1 MIRPGVRAAL
11 AAFVMVATGHLGIA
25 TAHATE
31 LSPPS
36 PPSIFLLAFGSNAAG
51 QTAVPESLAKEP
63 LKALAAGNG
72 HTIALSN
79 AGRLSAWG
87 SNVQGQSTVPPIADR
102 KFKAI
107 AAGASHSLALSTDG
121 KVTSW
126 GGNTSG
132 QATVPEAARA
142 GVAAISAGG
151 SNSLALKTDGT
162 LVGWGD
168 NAFAQNQIPASL
180 AGQAIKQISTG
191 AGFNVAL
198 TAEGKVTAWGRS
210 DYGQIE
216 LPAALGTAKIKAI
229 SSGVTHSLALTD
241 TGTVVAWGSNTYG
254 QLNVPAELGSEKV
267 TAIAAGGYHSLVS
280 TESGQIFA
288 WGDNNAAQSTVP
300 AGYGPRIVA
309 MAAGEAH
316 SVVFTRPDDDG
327 APAAVV
333 LPGSPANGAPLDPAN
348 GMTGV
353 ITAAVTYGAVPYLA
367 GAALLL
373 SGACLVAFNSRRPRH
388 SRRIVG
394 AALTAAVGAALLVP
408 ASPALAEESV
418 PVPKPS
424 LEQLVATNGVLYFA
438 NSGATV
444 TDKVAPGDTM
454 GIYQSRSDQA
464 YGPDAKTGG
473 SWGFVSD
480 AFSNPKRNTNSTLGK
495 YDSILYDAPPPGSA
509 LSSRAVKYD
518 FALPNGNYDVT
529 FGFKLPGGWAGRTLD
544 LMAEGQILGT
554 AATSGTALEK
564 TFNSVAVTDG
574 ILNLQAHSQAGRTNT
589 FHDPAL
595 NFIVIRQPLDYTPEL
610 LAEKIRQATLTPEQA
625 SLYAPDS
632 VAVLGEKLAA
642 AQSLVGAGSAD
653 TAANK
658 AAYEAIGAATAGLR
672 KLVTYD
678 SFNPGQP
685 WLDTNGRAIQGHGGQ
700 VIPSKDAQGR
710 TIYYWYGEDRTQG
723 YQPMA
728 GLHGY
733 SSYDLY
739 NWKDEGLVLKTAETR
754 AQLDTDPYFTALYAD
769 YTTHEKDAV
778 FRDLDSKGV
787 GNAVGRA
794 IVLERPKVMYNEST
808 GKWVLWVHTDGPSTT
823 SNAQY
828 AKATAGVAVSDTPFG
843 PFRYVDSYRLDRIPA
858 DNPNNQYPSQPGM
871 ARDMN
876 LFKDDDG
883 TGYII
888 YSSEENRT
896 MYVSR
901 LNSSYMYLN
910 VPWHRSVDGVDFS
923 RNFQGVAREAPAMF
937 KYDGTYYLITSGAT
951 GWDPNPARY
960 ATSPTPIGPWT
971 QHGSPAV
978 GPGSETTFRTQST
991 SVIPIDPAAGKF
1003 IYMGDRWIPSDLGNS
1018 PMVWLPLT
1026 FGANG
1031 DLSFRWTDRWTVAD
1045 LENRG
1050 KFTVDM
1056 AMPASVPLGSGPSA
1070 LPATAVVSQNGSS
1083 TTSAVTWSGADF
1095 SVPGSATVT
1104 ATFASNGRTA
1114 SYTVMVVPS
1123 GLVYFADPGST
1134 DTADYAAI
1142 RAAASAAGALSNSAK
1157 DQPLGADPGTGKTW
1171 GYDNPG
1177 TATVGGDNIFGTL
1190 RYVTKESARKDVS
1203 YLFGDLEAG
1212 AYTVYVGLYDPWA
1225 QYAPNRAAKIS
1236 INGTVVDASR
1246 RISGTN
1252 TTMKYAGHSPDGE
1265 GKLKVNLAPTTPDD
1279 VQVSWIMVVK
1289 G

>member
-495 YDSILYDAPPPGSA
+495 YDSILYDAPPPGSV

>member
-1 MIRPGVRAAL
+1 
-11 AAFVMVATGHLGIA
+11 
-25 TAHATE
+25 
-31 LSPPS
+31 
-36 PPSIFLLAFGSNAAG
+36 
-51 QTAVPESLAKEP
+51 
-63 LKALAAGNG
+63 
-72 HTIALSN
+72 
-79 AGRLSAWG
+79 
-87 SNVQGQSTVPPIADR
+87 
-102 KFKAI
+102 
-107 AAGASHSLALSTDG
+107 
-121 KVTSW
+121 
-126 GGNTSG
+126 
-132 QATVPEAARA
+132 
-142 GVAAISAGG
+142 
-151 SNSLALKTDGT
+151 
-162 LVGWGD
+162 
-168 NAFAQNQIPASL
+168 
-180 AGQAIKQISTG
+180 
-191 AGFNVAL
+191 
-198 TAEGKVTAWGRS
+198 
-210 DYGQIE
+210 
-216 LPAALGTAKIKAI
+216 
-229 SSGVTHSLALTD
+229 
-241 TGTVVAWGSNTYG
+241 
-254 QLNVPAELGSEKV
+254 
-267 TAIAAGGYHSLVS
+267 
-280 TESGQIFA
+280 
-288 WGDNNAAQSTVP
+288 
-300 AGYGPRIVA
+300 
-309 MAAGEAH
+309 
-316 SVVFTRPDDDG
+316 
-327 APAAVV
+327 
-333 LPGSPANGAPLDPAN
+333 
-348 GMTGV
+348 
-353 ITAAVTYGAVPYLA
+353 VPYLA

-373 SGACLVAFNSRRPRH
+373 AGACLLALRSRRPRR
-388 SRRIVG
+388 SRRVVG
-394 AALTAAVGAALLVP
+394 ATLAAAVAAALLVP
-408 ASPALAEESV
+408 ASPALAEDAV
-418 PVPKPS
+418 PMPKPS
-424 LEQLVATNGVLYFA
+424 LEQLVAANGVLYFA

-464 YGPDAKTGG
+464 LGAEAKTGG
-473 SWGFVSD
+473 SWGYVSD

-495 YDSILYDAPPPGSA
+495 YDSILYDAPPAGSV

-518 FALPNGNYDVT
+518 FALPNGNYEVT
-529 FGFKLPGGWAGRTLD
+529 FGFKLPSGWAGRNLD

-564 TFNSVAVTDG
+564 TFNSVTVIDG
-574 ILNLQAHSQAGRTNT
+574 ILNLQAHSQTGRTNT
-589 FHDPAL
+589 FQDPAL
-595 NFIVIRQPLDYTPEL
+595 NFITIRQPLDYTPEL

-625 SLYAPDS
+625 SLYAADS
-632 VAVLGEKLAA
+632 VAVLKEKLTA
-642 AQSLVGAGSAD
+642 AQTLVDAGSAD
-653 TAANK
+653 TSANK
-658 AAYEAIGAATAGLR
+658 AAYEAIGTATAGLR

-685 WLDTNGRAIQGHGGQ
+685 WLDTNGRAIQGHGGH
-700 VIPSKDAQGR
+700 VIPSRDAQGR

-728 GLHGY
+728 GLHSY

-739 NWKDEGLVLKTAETR
+739 NWKDQGLVLKTAESR

-769 YTTHEKDAV
+769 YTKHEKDAV

-808 GKWVLWVHTDGPSTT
+808 GRWILWVHTDGPSAT

-828 AKATAGVAVSDTPFG
+828 AKATAGVAVSDSPFG

-858 DNPNNQYPSQPGM
+858 DNPNNQYPSQLGM

-876 LFKDDDG
+876 VFKDDDG

-901 LNSSYMYLN
+901 LNSSYVYLN
-910 VPWHRSVDGVDFS
+910 VPWQRAVDGVDFS

-971 QHGSPAV
+971 QHGNPAL
-978 GPGSETTFRTQST
+978 GSGAETTFRTQST
-991 SVIPIDPAAGKF
+991 SVIPVDPAAGKF

-1031 DLSFRWTDRWTVAD
+1031 DLSFRWTDRWTLAD

-1056 AMPASVPLGSGPSA
+1056 AMPASVPLGSGASA
-1070 LPATAVVSQNGSS
+1070 LPATAVISQNGSS

-1095 SVPGSATVT
+1095 SVPGPATVT

-1114 SYTVMVVPS
+1114 TYTVLVVPS

-1134 DTADYAAI
+1134 DTPDYAAI
-1142 RAAASAAGALSNSAK
+1142 RAAASAAGALSNSIK

-1212 AYTVYVGLYDPWA
+1212 TYTVYVGLYDPWA

-1252 TTMKYAGHSPDGE
+1252 TTMKYAGHSPDGG
-1265 GKLKVNLAPTTPDD
+1265 GKLNVNLAPTTPDD